1 MLALVGAA
9 LAGCGGPPPLAG
21 PYADRPAWTAAPPT
35 DARALTA
42 VGQVG
47 FTSAADLRVAT
58 ADARARATVAA
69 ELTRR
74 MNEAL
79 DAAAFEDETREA
91 ARAVVEALGLGGIEI
106 ERRYHAR
113 DRNVQFS
120 LARLSAAALDA
131 QLAALDEQPPAVREA
146 LRAAATA
153 ALAR

>member
-1 MLALVGAA
+1 MLVAVCAA

-21 PYADRPAWTAAPPT
+21 PYADRPTWSATPPG
-35 DARALTA
+35 DARAITA
-42 VGQVG
+42 VGQIG

-58 ADARARATVAA
+58 ADARARAAVAA

-74 MNEAL
+74 MNDAL
-79 DAAAFEDETREA
+79 DAATLDDETREA
-91 ARAVVEALGLGGIEI
+91 ARAVLEALGLGGIEI
-106 ERRYHAR
+106 ERRYYAR

-120 LARLSAAALDA
+120 LARLPAAALDA